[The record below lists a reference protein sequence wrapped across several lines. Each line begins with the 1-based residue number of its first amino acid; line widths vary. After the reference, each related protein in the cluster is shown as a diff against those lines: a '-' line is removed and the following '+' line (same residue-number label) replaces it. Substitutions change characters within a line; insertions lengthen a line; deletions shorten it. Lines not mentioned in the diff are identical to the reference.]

1 MILRSVIRH
10 VRDQNWFAVGL
21 DFLIVVVGVFIG
33 IQVANWNDLRRERL
47 EEAAIVARLQ
57 VEVDAL
63 IDVQRAEL
71 ADTEARAMR
80 LLPVQPVQP
89 VLFGQ
94 EPIRA
99 LALGECQAIMSS
111 HIYPRPTD
119 RIPVLTEIRE
129 TGRFD
134 LIRDQVLRSRL
145 RDYILLQERTRGHF
159 EEISNELFRLHSRH
173 PEVLTVQRVPLE
185 PDADRAWTALSGE
198 GYRWDPICRVQA
210 MRDSPAFLNEY
221 VDNLSRNN
229 SFMRMY
235 RERIGS
241 LESIRERLRA
251 PVSGSGIGDER
262 R

>member
-1 MILRSVIRH
+1 MILRSVMKH

-47 EEAAIVARLQ
+47 EEASILARLQ
-57 VEVDAL
+57 VEVEAL

-80 LLPVQPVQP
+80 LLPAQP

-94 EPIRA
+94 EPIRE
-99 LALGECQAIMSS
+99 LALSECQAIMSS

-134 LIRDQVLRSRL
+134 LIRDPDLRSRL
-145 RDYILLQERTRGHF
+145 RNYILLQERTRGHF

-185 PDADRAWTALSGE
+185 PDADRAWTALSGD
-198 GYRWDPICRVQA
+198 GYRWNPICRVQA
-210 MRDSPAFLNEY
+210 MRDSPGFLNDY
-221 VDNLSRNN
+221 VDNLSRTN
-229 SFMRMY
+229 SFLGMY
-235 RERIGS
+235 NERIGS
-241 LESIRERLRA
+241 LESIQVLLRA
-251 PVSGSGIGDER
+251 RASGDGGGDER

>member
-1 MILRSVIRH
+1 MILRSVMRH
-10 VRDQNWFAVGL
+10 VRDQNWFAVFL

-33 IQVANWNDLRRERL
+33 IQVANWNDFRRERL
-47 EEAAIVARLQ
+47 EESAILARLQ

-71 ADTEARAMR
+71 ADTETRALW
-80 LLPVQPVQP
+80 LLPVQP

-94 EPIRA
+94 EPMRE

-134 LIRDQVLRSRL
+134 LIRDPALRSRL
-145 RDYILLQERTRGHF
+145 REYILLQERTRGHF

-173 PEVLTVQRVPLE
+173 PEVLTVERVPLE
-185 PDADRAWTALSGE
+185 PDADWAWTALSGE
-198 GYRWDPICRVQA
+198 GYRWNPICRVQA
-210 MRDSPAFLNEY
+210 MRDSPGFLSDY
-221 VDNLSRNN
+221 VDNLSRTN

-235 RERIGS
+235 EERIVS
-241 LESIRERLRA
+241 LESIRELLSTR
-251 PVSGSGIGDER
+251 VSGDENR
-262 R
+262 